1 MKKLNPFVAKVN
13 EQSLAK
19 ATVFRQK
26 QARAEHLRNMQ
37 TNSLDFAGLED
48 EAMDDVGGDFG
59 EMDVH
64 DSALDMLGEA
74 EHAQD
79 DIEAK
84 MDLE

>member
-1 MKKLNPFVAKVN
+1 
-13 EQSLAK
+13 
-19 ATVFRQK
+19 
-26 QARAEHLRNMQ
+26 MQ
-37 TNSLDFAGLED
+37 TNSLEFADLED
-48 EAMDDVGGDFG
+48 EAMEGDFG

-74 EHAQD
+74 ENAVD